1 MATTGNI
8 NPWSAGAVVFSTQPY
23 AAFYERQMLRQQ
35 AKQDALENYFKDL
48 GKNVTSAG
56 MRSQDVP
63 VLLQKNKDWQ
73 QFYMQNKA
81 AILNPKLDNGQAYS
95 QYMSGYQDQLGL
107 TSESKNEAKKDQDLS
122 KLRFNP
128 EAKHIFDDPKFIE
141 DKELDDLPIGD
152 PRRKRFD
159 LLTAALPPKPIGVKE
174 LDAYNKYLTGD
185 IQFDKIPGKVE
196 NIGGFKTRTPIYTQY
211 SPENQMKIGA
221 NAADAYDTDRT
232 WRNEAVKFFNQI
244 THDPI
249 ELDRYNKLYKSL
261 YGSDIDTPR
270 EAWIAKGILDNNM
283 KATEFKEGKDDFAM
297 QKALM
302 GMRQANAKE
311 LIRYKKEI
319 DPNDKDMN
327 DLWVTAYVG
336 KLKDEAM
343 GRQPLPYKYSS
354 GATTQEYDIPVDP
367 VLGKALSVGNVEPDA
382 VRVDKDGKFRRIF
395 YKRYQDGDADIPKG
409 KVVGDIITGPGGKAA
424 VDETLSRPQLTQ
436 DQIELALGKRALTGK
451 QLNKQMVNTVTGGSA
466 QSPNRKYNIN
476 GKTYSH
482 DQLIKMYP
490 EEKIKEYIEA
500 GIIK

>member
-1 MATTGNI
+1 MAVGSV
-8 NPWSAGAVVFSTQPY
+8 NPWAAGAVLFDTRPFQ
-23 AAFYERQMLRQQ
+23 AFYERQMLRQQ

-63 VLLQKNKDWQ
+63 VLLQKNKDWH

-107 TSESKNEAKKDQDLS
+107 TNESKEEAKKNQELA

-128 EAKHIFDDPKFIE
+128 DAKHIFDDPKFVE
-141 DKELDDLPIGD
+141 DKQLDDLPIGD

-174 LDAYNKYLTGD
+174 LDAYNKYLTGS
-185 IQFDKIPGKVE
+185 IPFDKIPGQTE
-196 NIGGFKTRTPIYTQY
+196 AIGGFKTKTPIYTQY

-249 ELDRYNKLYKSL
+249 ELDRYNKVYKSL
-261 YGSDIDTPR
+261 YGNDIDTPR

-283 KATEFKEGKDDFAM
+283 KATEYKEGKDDWGM
-297 QKALM
+297 QQALM
-302 GMRQANAKE
+302 RMRHANAKE
-311 LIRYKKEI
+311 LIRFKKEI
-319 DPNDKDMN
+319 DPSDANMN
-327 DLWVTAYVG
+327 DLWVTTYVG
-336 KLKDEAM
+336 KLKDEALSK
-343 GRQPLPYKYSS
+343 QPSPYKYAS
-354 GATTQEYDIPVDP
+354 GKETNEYDIPVDP

-395 YKRYQDGDADIPKG
+395 YKRYQDGDTDMPKG
-409 KVVGDIITGPGGKAA
+409 KAVGDIITGPGGKAA

-451 QLNKQMVNTVTGGSA
+451 QLNKQMVNTV
-466 QSPNRKYNIN
+466 N
-476 GKTYSH
+476 GKSTGKHPLPSGQPRTVRQNGHVYTWNENSGN
-482 DQLIKMYP
+482 Y
-490 EEKIKEYIEA
+490 E
-500 GIIK
+500 

>member
-8 NPWSAGAVVFSTQPY
+8 NPWAAGAVVFNTQPY

-107 TSESKNEAKKDQDLS
+107 TSESKEEAKKNQELA

-128 EAKHIFDDPKFIE
+128 EAKHIFDDPKFVE
-141 DKELDDLPIGD
+141 DKQLDDLPIGD
-152 PRRKRFD
+152 PGRKRFD

-174 LDAYNKYLTGD
+174 LDAYNKYLTGK
-185 IQFDKIPGKVE
+185 IQFDKIPGEVE

-249 ELDRYNKLYKSL
+249 ELERYNKVYKSL
-261 YGSDIDTPR
+261 YGNDIDTPK

-283 KATEFKEGKDDFAM
+283 KATEYKEGKDDFAM
-297 QKALM
+297 AKALLVIKH
-302 GMRQANAKE
+302 ANAKE
-311 LIRYKKEI
+311 LVALKEDAKKNPEL
-319 DPNDKDMN
+319 N
-327 DLWVTAYVG
+327 DLWVTRFVDTRKEDAY
-336 KLKDEAM
+336 KTK
-343 GRQPLPYKYSS
+343 PLPYKYAN
-354 GATTQEYDIPVDP
+354 GTTVEEYDIPVDP
-367 VLGKALSVGNVEPDA
+367 TLGKALSVSNVEPDA
-382 VRVDKDGKFRRIF
+382 VRVDKNGKFRRIF
-395 YKRYQDGDADIPKG
+395 YKRYQDGDTDIPRG
-409 KVVGDIITGPGGKAA
+409 KAVGDIITGPGGKAA

-451 QLNKQMVNTVTGGSA
+451 QLNKQMVNTV
-466 QSPNRKYNIN
+466 N
-476 GKTYSH
+476 GKSTGKHPLPGGQPRTVRQNGHIYTWNENSG
-482 DQLIKMYP
+482 DY
-490 EEKIKEYIEA
+490 E
-500 GIIK
+500 

>member
-1 MATTGNI
+1 MATTGYI
-8 NPWSAGAVVFSTQPY
+8 NPWSAGAVVFNTQPY

-174 LDAYNKYLTGD
+174 LESYNKYLTGN
-185 IQFDKIPGKVE
+185 IPFDKIPGEVE

-211 SPENQMKIGA
+211 SAENQMKIGA

-249 ELDRYNKLYKSL
+249 ELDRYNKVYQSL
-261 YGSDIDTPR
+261 YGNEIDNPR
-270 EAWIAKGILDNNM
+270 EAWIAKGIADNNM
-283 KATEFKEGKDDFAM
+283 KATEYKEGKDE
-297 QKALM
+297 KALLDYKFAQDKVM
-302 GMRQANAKE
+302 EGIKFGHQKQ
-311 LIRYKKEI
+311 LKKEDQSLVDNWI
-319 DPNDKDMN
+319 VNYWGQRIGDAKAKKPQKFGDPNN
-327 DLWVTAYVG
+327 
-336 KLKDEAM
+336 
-343 GRQPLPYKYSS
+343 PLTIKIGYELEPDRVMME
-354 GATTQEYDIPVDP
+354 G
-367 VLGKALSVGNVEPDA
+367 LSRNGVQPDA
-382 VRVDKDGKFRRIF
+382 VFVTADNKIMPVFYKTRPITDDKGNIIQGAGNEVVTDENGDPVIDKDFSKPMRLDQAYLSLGYRGQTKKDLGGTMSGV
-395 YKRYQDGDADIPKG
+395 YEGEQKG
-409 KVVGDIITGPGGKAA
+409 VK
-424 VDETLSRPQLTQ
+424 PQPQ
-436 DQIELALGKRALTGK
+436 KKIEDLRK
-451 QLNKQMVNTVTGGSA
+451 
-466 QSPNRKYNIN
+466 KYN
-476 GKTYSH
+476 YY
-482 DQLIKMYP
+482 DD
-490 EEKIKEYIEA
+490 
-500 GIIK
+500 